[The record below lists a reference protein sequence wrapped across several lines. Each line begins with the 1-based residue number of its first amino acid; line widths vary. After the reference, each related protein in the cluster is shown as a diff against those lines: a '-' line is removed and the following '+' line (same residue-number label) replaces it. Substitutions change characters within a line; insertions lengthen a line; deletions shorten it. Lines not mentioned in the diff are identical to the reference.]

1 MSKNENK
8 QGVAEVDA
16 EMMASLKGED
26 APTAETTTIA
36 TTQAGGDITTFTAGA
51 AQFKFAYILVG
62 KGKQQWKTDGVN
74 PPRENCFYLY
84 KDKLNSFLVG
94 EGGPGAGNG
103 IIGIALSADVGWKEN
118 PKTPYNPA
126 KPVMPR
132 RFWTL
137 DDVHK
142 AGLSEVPQQVG
153 TYPESGK
160 PIMKA
165 DVQPM
170 CYRRM
175 LLQLPDD
182 FTSMDFRAL
191 KIGDHLYTPA
201 LIEFD
206 KGNFINAAGTGI
218 SQVLATWK
226 ERAEFA
232 ASRRGE
238 KDYKF
243 TLIGQVCHI
252 TATTGTSRA
261 TGFQFSQLG
270 FEAAIRDG
278 KLFTFTEEE
287 KKDFDRVKALMNPAN
302 ITADQ
307 IEHD

>member
-1 MSKNENK
+1 MAKEEK
-8 QGVAEVDA
+8 KAGVAEVDA
-16 EMMASLKGED
+16 EMMASLKGEEA
-26 APTAETTTIA
+26 APSTTAVA
-36 TTQAGGDITTFTAGA
+36 PVQSGGDITTFTAGA
-51 AQFKFAYILVG
+51 ANLKFAYVLVG

-84 KDKLNSFLVG
+84 KDKLTSFLVG
-94 EGGPGAGNG
+94 EGGTGAANG
-103 IIGIALSADVGWKEN
+103 IVGIALSADVGWKEN
-118 PKTPYNPA
+118 PKGAYNPA

-142 AGLSEVPQQVG
+142 AGLSEIPQQVG

-165 DVQPM
+165 EVQPM
-170 CYRRM
+170 CYLRI

-182 FTSMDFRAL
+182 FTSMDFRAF

-201 LIEFD
+201 VVEFD
-206 KGNFINAAGTGI
+206 KGNFSNAAGTGI
-218 SQVLATWK
+218 SQVIATWK

-238 KDYKF
+238 KDYVF
-243 TLIGQVCHI
+243 TLAGQVCHI

-270 FEAAIRDG
+270 FEAALRDG
-278 KLFTFTEEE
+278 KLFEFTKEE
-287 KKDFDRVKALMNPAN
+287 KDDFARVERLLKPATVSASD
-302 ITADQ
+302 IAQD
-307 IEHD
+307 